1 MVGWETPVVA
11 EKPVDFKP
19 RVGEHPPEPDMDED
33 IEEILFHAAAIQA
46 RIDELAARITED
58 YRGKELTVVAVL
70 TGALMFTADLL
81 RRIPLPLKLDCIS
94 VASYHGGTETTGEVK
109 FSQLSLPDI
118 EGRHVLIVD
127 DILDSG
133 LTLDAIT
140 ARFRKERHPLSVR
153 ICVLLS
159 KQKPRRRPIDP
170 HYVGF
175 EIEDEFV
182 VGYGLDY
189 DERYRN
195 LPFLGVL
202 KPDST

>member
-1 MVGWETPVVA
+1 VNPWIFNGC
-11 EKPVDFKP
+11 
-19 RVGEHPPEPDMDED
+19 DMDED
-33 IEEILFHAAAIQA
+33 IERILFHTVTIQA

-81 RRIPLPLKLDCIS
+81 RRIPLPLKLDCVS
-94 VASYHGGTETTGEVK
+94 VASYHGGMETSGEVK
-109 FSQLSLPDI
+109 FDQLSLPDI

-140 ARFRKERHPLSVR
+140 QRFQRECGPLSVR

-159 KQKPRRRPIDP
+159 KRKSRRREVEAA
-170 HYVGF
+170 YVGF

-189 DERYRN
+189 QERYRN
-195 LPFLGVL
+195 LPFVGVL
-202 KPDST
+202 KPG